1 MLECVFTFL
10 FVPSK
15 SSAPACFWRAR
26 DGAQIL
32 DREAI
37 QSLRCAPLKPGSKM
51 RRKIIYTK

>member
-1 MLECVFTFL
+1 M
-10 FVPSK
+10 
-15 SSAPACFWRAR
+15 AR

-37 QSLRCAPLKPGSKM
+37 QSLRSAPLKPGSKM